1 MKKIEIKLNE
11 FEIKYLESLIKKGTA
26 KAREIT
32 RARTLLLSHK
42 NEKVSDISKFLNI
55 HPGTVRNIKK
65 YYLNAGISEAIYDSP
80 RPGAPSRFT
89 SKQKASITA
98 LACTKAPEGY
108 AKWSLRLLSKK
119 AVEIEGIDSISSAQI
134 GRYLKKTK

>member
-42 NEKVSDISKFLNI
+42 NEK
-55 HPGTVRNIKK
+55 
-65 YYLNAGISEAIYDSP
+65 GI
-80 RPGAPSRFT
+80 
-89 SKQKASITA
+89 
-98 LACTKAPEGY
+98 
-108 AKWSLRLLSKK
+108 
-119 AVEIEGIDSISSAQI
+119 
-134 GRYLKKTK
+134 